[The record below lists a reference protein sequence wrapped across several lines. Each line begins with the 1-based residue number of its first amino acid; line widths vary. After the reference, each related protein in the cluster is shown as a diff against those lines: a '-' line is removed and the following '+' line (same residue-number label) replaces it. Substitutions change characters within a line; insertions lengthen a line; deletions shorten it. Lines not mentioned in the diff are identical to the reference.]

1 MLASVA
7 APSLSSSSPSV
18 TRRLFVFQSQQQAR
32 SSGKRGSV
40 RGIRE
45 RDVSSAAHNLPQ
57 DTPTPRRSAS
67 WKPKKREGDETSK
80 EKVVIPKAKK
90 PITKSYISQT
100 ALSLCL
106 CFVAAG
112 FYLMPETVASQVFG
126 MSDLSFLAKGLA
138 QYCGSLLG
146 LMATLFFVLRELPFS
161 YASTKSGYIGV
172 VVGSVLG
179 VKSLLM
185 SINLWS
191 GALILLHGF
200 ALGTAIAQLQKIRM
214 YTSKP

>member
-7 APSLSSSSPSV
+7 APSPSLSSSSV
-18 TRRLFVFQSQQQAR
+18 ARKLFAFQGQQQAR
-32 SSGKRGSV
+32 SSRRRGSV

-57 DTPTPRRSAS
+57 DTPTPRRSGS

-106 CFVAAG
+106 CFVAAV

-126 MSDLSFLAKGLA
+126 MSDVSFLARALA

-161 YASTKSGYIGV
+161 YASTKSGYVGV

-179 VKSLLM
+179 LKSLLM

-191 GALILLHGF
+191 GALILLHAF
-200 ALGTAIAQLQKIRM
+200 ALGTAIVQLQKIRM
-214 YTSKP
+214 YTSKR